1 MKRLPSRDY
10 GVALRSDIIRRVV
23 TLRGRNLFAWAV
35 LCVAFLVPACGPNTV
50 HTIPVPSPTPTLNPI
65 VATPSSLLF
74 SAFGAPSAQ
83 TVTLSELGYQGAFSL
98 RTACTIVSASVITE
112 ASYAITPLANGTCT
126 LTFFDANGQSIN
138 VPVTVSSVAPPSP
151 SPSAAPSTSP
161 SPGFGPIVASPISFA
176 FLGTGNALAQTLT
189 LTETNYAGTF
199 SLKAACAQTVVTQ
212 STSSTF
218 SIAPLAN
225 GSCGLSFG
233 DANGQTILVPVI
245 VTVTNGGGQ

>member
-1 MKRLPSRDY
+1 
-10 GVALRSDIIRRVV
+10 VV
-23 TLRGRNLFAWAV
+23 TICRRNVFAQV
-35 LCVAFLVPACGPNTV
+35 LLCVAFLVTACGPNTV
-50 HTIPVPSPTPTLNPI
+50 HSVPLPSPTPSLSPI

-74 SAFGAPSAQ
+74 SALGATSAQ

-112 ASYAITPLANGTCT
+112 ASYTITPLANGDCT
-126 LTFFDANGQSIN
+126 LTFLDANGQSVN
-138 VPVTVSSVAPPSP
+138 VPVTVSSVATPSP

-161 SPGFGPIVASPISFA
+161 SPSFGPIVASPISFA
-176 FLGTGNALAQTLT
+176 FLGTGSALAQTLT
-189 LTETNYAGTF
+189 LTETNYAGSF
-199 SLKAACAQTVVTQ
+199 NLKALCAQTVVTQ
-212 STSSTF
+212 STSTTF
-218 SIAPLAN
+218 SIAPFAN

>member
-1 MKRLPSRDY
+1 VDTF
-10 GVALRSDIIRRVV
+10 RR
-23 TLRGRNLFAWAV
+23 GNLFVWAV
-35 LCVAFLVPACGPNTV
+35 LFVALLVTACGPNTV
-50 HTIPVPSPTPTLNPI
+50 QTVRLPSPTPALNPI

-74 SAFGAPSAQ
+74 SAIGASSAQ

-112 ASYAITPLANGTCT
+112 ASYSITPLANGACT
-126 LTFFDANGQSIN
+126 LTFLDANGQSVN
-138 VPVTVSSVAPPSP
+138 VPVAVSSVAPPSP
-151 SPSAAPSTSP
+151 SPSAVPSTSP

-176 FLGTGNALAQTLT
+176 FLGTGSALAQTLT
-189 LTETNYAGTF
+189 LTESNYAGAF
-199 SLKAACAQTVVTQ
+199 SLKAPCAQTAVTQ
-212 STSSTF
+212 STSTTF

-225 GSCGLSFG
+225 GSCALSFG